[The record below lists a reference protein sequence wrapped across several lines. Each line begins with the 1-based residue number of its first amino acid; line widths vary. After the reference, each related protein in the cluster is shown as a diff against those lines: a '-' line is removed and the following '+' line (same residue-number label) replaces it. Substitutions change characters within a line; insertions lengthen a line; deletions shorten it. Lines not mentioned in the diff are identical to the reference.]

1 MAQKYWNGSE
11 WVVPAQKVWDG
22 TQWADVGGGAPTV
35 TAGENYLM
43 NLTVN
48 MDYLNIAGSFKF
60 NLSGSIRLKM
70 ELIAS
75 SDSYTREYWIHKNG
89 SQVAYLYAL
98 EANANASGYTTW
110 VLDLSIS
117 PGDVLEFTYT
127 TTGGQVGID
136 YCGVFISEVV
146 ADSGVSATSV

>member
-1 MAQKYWNGSE
+1 MATKYWNGSE

-43 NLTVN
+43 NLTTR
-48 MDYLNIAGSFKF
+48 MDYIRMGGSFKF

-70 ELIAS
+70 YLVSS
-75 SDSYTREYWIHKNG
+75 SDSHTRQYRIHKNG
-89 SQVAYLYAL
+89 SQVAYLYAI
-98 EANANASGYTTW
+98 ESNW
-110 VLDLSIS
+110 VVDLSIS

-146 ADSGVSATSV
+146 ADSGVSVTSV